1 MRSNVVKARVA
12 AGSPAI
18 GIMCSVA
25 SPLQVEMLGHAG
37 YDFAVV
43 DLQHGET
50 NLDSVQPMLQ
60 ALSSTPAVPFV
71 RVPANVAMYIQRALD
86 LGAYGIIV
94 PQVNTRAEAEAIV
107 ASVRYAPRGNRSWGP
122 VRGTLYGGADY
133 FTAAAQTLR
142 TLPILE
148 SA

>member
-1 MRSNVVKARVA
+1 MRGNVVKERVA
-12 AGSPAI
+12 AGQPAI

-50 NLDSVQPMLQ
+50 NLDSVQAMLQ
-60 ALSSTPAVPFV
+60 ALSSTPAVPIV
-71 RVPANVAMYIQRALD
+71 RTAANVAMYIQRALD

-107 ASVRYAPRGNRSWGP
+107 ASVRYAPRGNRDVYKRQSHMFWMTICGS
-122 VRGTLYGGADY
+122 VR
-133 FTAAAQTLR
+133 
-142 TLPILE
+142 PM
-148 SA
+148 